1 MKYTTQNIIES
12 ADNEYDKLKNK
23 INLLSNKSDFV
34 NFLDVWSQRY
44 IKQIVK
50 KDDMIHV

>member
-1 MKYTTQNIIES
+1 LKYTRQNIIES
-12 ADNEYDKLKNK
+12 VDNKLKNK
-23 INLLSNKSDFV
+23 IDLLSNKSDFV
-34 NFLDVWSQRY
+34 NFLDAWSQRY